1 MGPGPLAQVLRP
13 LSEMFLT
20 EAYPDLLV
28 GLEVSDDAAVY
39 RVSDELVVVL
49 TLDFFAPVVDDPYDY
64 GAIAA
69 VNAMSDV
76 YAMGGEVVLALNI
89 CGFPIDLPSKTIS
102 EILRGGA
109 EKIAE
114 AGAVLAGGHTVIDK
128 EPKYG
133 LVVMGLVH
141 PDHIVTKAAAQIG
154 DVLILTKPLGMG
166 IIVTA
171 LKMGVV
177 EPEHVAAAVAV
188 MKTLNRKAAR
198 LMQQVG
204 VDAVT
209 DVTGFAL
216 LGHAQEMAEKSG
228 ALRPAQGGVGI
239 RLSLESLPFLEGA
252 RGYARDWIFPA
263 GAGRNQRCYASHV
276 RFAPSIPEWM
286 QMLLYTPETS
296 GGLLIAVA
304 ESKLGEL
311 IELFDREGQSHWI
324 IGRVVGGTGI
334 EVVNATPLARDET

>member
-13 LSEMFLT
+13 LSGMFPAK
-20 EAYPDLLV
+20 AYPDLLV

-39 RVSDELVVVL
+39 RISDELAVIL
-49 TLDFFAPVVDDPYDY
+49 TVDFFAPVVDDPYDY

-69 VNAMSDV
+69 ANAMSDV

-89 CGFPIDLPSKTIS
+89 CGFPIDLPSEMVS

-114 AGAVLAGGHTVIDK
+114 AGGALAGGHTVIDK

-133 LVVMGLVH
+133 LAVLGFAH
-141 PDHIVTKAAAQIG
+141 PDHIATKAGARAG
-154 DVLILTKPLGMG
+154 DVLILTKPLGVG
-166 IIVTA
+166 IIAAA
-171 LKMGVV
+171 LKAGIAEPSHVSGAV
-177 EPEHVAAAVAV
+177 EV

-204 VDAVT
+204 IDAVT
-209 DVTGFAL
+209 DITGFAL

-228 ALRPAQGGVGI
+228 VGI

-252 RGYARDWIFPA
+252 KKYAQEQIFPA
-263 GAGRNQRCYASHV
+263 GARRNQKCYDSHV
-276 RFAPSIPEWM
+276 CFAPSISEWM

-296 GGLLIAVA
+296 GGLLIAVP
-304 ESKLGEL
+304 EKKLEEL
-311 IELFDREGQSHWI
+311 TALLDQEGQSHW
-324 IGRVVGGTGI
+324 VVGHIVEGEGI
-334 EVVNATPLARDET
+334 EVV

>member
-1 MGPGPLAQVLRP
+1 MGPGALAQVLRP
-13 LSEMFLT
+13 LSEMFPAR
-20 EAYPDLLV
+20 AYPDLLV
-28 GLEVSDDAAVY
+28 GLAVSDDAAVY
-39 RVSDELVVVL
+39 RVSDELAVVL

-69 VNAMSDV
+69 ANAMSDV

-89 CGFPIDLPSKTIS
+89 CGFPIDLPSKTTS

-109 EKIAE
+109 VKVAE
-114 AGAVLAGGHTVIDK
+114 AGAVLAGGHTVIDD
-128 EPKYG
+128 EAKYG
-133 LVVMGLVH
+133 LVVMGFVH
-141 PDHIVTKAAAQIG
+141 PDRIVTKAAAQVG
-154 DVLILTKPLGMG
+154 DVLVLTKPLGMG
-166 IIVTA
+166 IIATA
-171 LKMGVV
+171 LKMGMV
-177 EPEHVAAAVAV
+177 EPDHVEAAVAV

-228 ALRPAQGGVGI
+228 VGI
-239 RLSLESLPFLEGA
+239 RLGLENLPFLEGA
-252 RGYARDWIFPA
+252 SGYARDRIFPA

-286 QMLLYTPETS
+286 QTLLYTPETS

-304 ESKLGEL
+304 EDKLGEL
-311 IELFDREGQSHWI
+311 IGLFAREGQAHWI
-324 IGRVVGGTGI
+324 IGRVVEGKGI
-334 EVVNATPLARDET
+334 EVVDAAPLAQAKGLTFSRDET